1 MVSVPMQHVAQL
13 IARRGAVGVLAL
25 AMACASNP
33 AARRATILADADR
46 AAKAVIEKEAQ
57 LDVSKIP
64 ARTFAVLPFAAASAD
79 TILEPLRFGLATLL
93 TNDLSTS
100 PSLQMVER
108 LNTDAIL
115 RELKMVDEGLVD
127 PKGAPRVGRLVGA
140 RRVLIGDATRV
151 GNTVRL
157 SARVVDVIGGTV
169 QNLLTAEAPLERV
182 IDAEK
187 QLALQLFERLGITLT
202 PAQRTRVE
210 RRQTTQT
217 AALIAF
223 GKGVEA
229 EAKGDAK
236 RAVASYQEAVR
247 LDATFSTARTQ
258 STSPTLASVAP
269 PISNLSRV
277 IEFSSQAINTPV
289 ITNTKTTDVA
299 NPPNVGSGLTLTFV
313 IRVTP

>member
-1 MVSVPMQHVAQL
+1 MITDRPRLDL
-13 IARRGAVGVLAL
+13 IRRPLILAGAAL
-25 AMACASNP
+25 FAACASNP
-33 AARRATILADADR
+33 AARRATVLADADR

-93 TNDLSTS
+93 TNDLSAS

-108 LNTDAIL
+108 LHTDAIL
-115 RELKMVDEGLVD
+115 RELNMVDEGLVD

-140 RRVLIGDATRV
+140 RRVLIGDAARV

-169 QNLLTAEAPLERV
+169 QNLLTAEAPLDRV

-202 PAQRTRVE
+202 PAQRARVE

-247 LDATFSTARTQ
+247 LDAAFSTSRAQ
-258 STSPTLASVAP
+258 VSSPTLTSAAAP
-269 PISNLSRV
+269 ITNLSRV
-277 IEFSSQAINTPV
+277 IDFSSQAINTPV
-289 ITNTKTTDVA
+289 ITNTRTTDVA
-299 NPPNVGSGLTLTFV
+299 NPPNVGGGLTLTFI

>member
-1 MVSVPMQHVAQL
+1 MCVPTV
-13 IARRGAVGVLAL
+13 RRAL
-25 AMACASNP
+25 ASSLSLFVFATGCASNS
-33 AARRATILADADR
+33 AARRATVLADADR

-64 ARTFAVLPFAAASAD
+64 ARTFAVLPFAAAASD

-127 PKGAPRVGRLVGA
+127 PRGAPRVGRLVGA
-140 RRVLIGDATRV
+140 RRVLIGDASRV
-151 GNTVRL
+151 GNTIRL
-157 SARVVDVIGGTV
+157 SARVVDIISGTV
-169 QNLLTAEAPLERV
+169 QQLLTAEAPLDHV

-187 QLALQLFERLGITLT
+187 ELALRLFERLGITLT

-210 RRQTTQT
+210 RRQTSQT

-236 RAVASYQEAVR
+236 RAEASYQEAVR
-247 LDATFSTARTQ
+247 LDPSFNTTR
-258 STSPTLASVAP
+258 TLATTGTVAAAASG
-269 PISNLSRV
+269 ISNVGRV
-277 IEFSSQAINTPV
+277 LDLGAQAINTPV
-289 ITNTKTTDVA
+289 IATRTSDVA
-299 NPPNVGSGLTLTFV
+299 NPPFAGGGALTLTFI